1 MAAFKEASV
10 RWIESVH
17 SLMQTVTPGLGIV
30 PNVCV
35 DNAGWVHTPDAQRV
49 AAAVTGALS
58 ERGFTG
64 RMRFYH
70 ALRSSAFAF
79 HVECIFVHCMCLRIT
94 RTRRAG
100 NDAYCTYQDFSSP
113 PLPTA
118 VIGWGS
124 GRIKEQEL
132 LDEYR

>member
-35 DNAGWVHTPDAQRV
+35 DNAGWVHTQDAQRV

-64 RMRFYH
+64 RMRF
-70 ALRSSAFAF
+70 F
-79 HVECIFVHCMCLRIT
+79 HVIRSRAFMFHPCIFVHRMCLKAT
-94 RTRRAG
+94 RTRTVDNG
-100 NDAYCTYQDFSSP
+100 VYCTFLHS
-113 PLPTA
+113 
-118 VIGWGS
+118 V
-124 GRIKEQEL
+124 K
-132 LDEYR
+132 